1 MIINKDLEKRL
12 EKLLDTL
19 EKTENYDFFV
29 YNTNDVLNSY
39 LRLRERLDN
48 MISDYYGFKRELYKQ
63 LEMNRRELLH
73 RNTEVKQIIKDNFT
87 KLFELLEV
95 KEKTN
100 E

>member
-1 MIINKDLEKRL
+1 
-12 EKLLDTL
+12 
-19 EKTENYDFFV
+19 
-29 YNTNDVLNSY
+29 
-39 LRLRERLDN
+39 
-48 MISDYYGFKRELYKQ
+48 MISDYYENKRELYKQ

-73 RNTEVKQIIKDNFT
+73 RNTELKQIINDNFT